1 MLAKLIF
8 SFRGG
13 ITLSLSLELC
23 GFVGDGVFF
32 ALFLHCKNAV
42 VETDNYPSVRCIF
55 WRGFPC
61 WV

>member
-1 MLAKLIF
+1 LIF

-23 GFVGDGVFF
+23 GFVGDWVFF
-32 ALFLHCKNAV
+32 ALFLHGKNAV
-42 VETDNYPSVRCIF
+42 VETDNYPSVRCMF

-61 WV
+61 